1 MVFFLCIII
10 LLRYFSAWLAA
21 FKKPDGRNV
30 KTLQAWVSCT
40 GKTTKQEKKGCHC
53 CSVFL
58 AEGQKQAE
66 FIKCHFHCWVV
77 CLSVSVV
84 VSFVWESLCGA
95 GCVSRRHVFFFNLQS
110 FVFFCIG
117 IQVIYFATVS
127 LQFWWFFLLEPVFVH
142 AYCMLCM
149 QELPWQS
156 CDNPWNTE
164 KCFSNYSLTDTT
176 NLTSAVTEFWE

>member
-95 GCVSRRHVFFFNLQS
+95 GCVSRRHVFFFK
-110 FVFFCIG
+110 FTKFCVFLYWDTGNIFCNSE
-117 IQVIYFATVS
+117 FAVLMIFPPRTC
-127 LQFWWFFLLEPVFVH
+127 F
-142 AYCMLCM
+142 C
-149 QELPWQS
+149 S
-156 CDNPWNTE
+156 CIL
-164 KCFSNYSLTDTT
+164 Y
-176 NLTSAVTEFWE
+176 AVYAGAALAKLR